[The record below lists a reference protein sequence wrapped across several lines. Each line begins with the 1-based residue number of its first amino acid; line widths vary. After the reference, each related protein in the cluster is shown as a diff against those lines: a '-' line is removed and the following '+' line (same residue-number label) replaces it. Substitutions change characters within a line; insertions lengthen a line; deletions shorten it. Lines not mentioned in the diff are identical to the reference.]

1 MSHALVAVRRG
12 RRNVVRL
19 RLRRPIRE
27 KLNTDYPSPP
37 SLRNPV
43 RKAG

>member
-27 KLNTDYPSPP
+27 KPSI
-37 SLRNPV
+37 
-43 RKAG
+43 

>member
-12 RRNVVRL
+12 RRNVVKL

-27 KLNTDYPSPP
+27 
-37 SLRNPV
+37 NPNI
-43 RKAG
+43 